1 MNIDLFRRI
10 FPFCILLILTE
21 FISLYCQ
28 ILPLKNYSVREG
40 LISSNAN
47 TFCQDKRGYLWI
59 GCAEGI
65 SVFNGIKFTNYSPS
79 SGLALNYINQ
89 IIEDRF
95 NPGIMWIATNGGGIS
110 KYSDGKFSTFRIGS
124 SDKTNRV
131 NAILQDF
138 KGRVWC
144 GTDKGVY
151 ILTGDS
157 ASPFYPNKITG
168 SISALAESKDDN
180 IYFSSKGVIYEY
192 QFSDSSLISI
202 QENSGVNYK
211 SGNLKFIVSRLYIGN
226 NNILW
231 AGTAGGEV
239 FKIIGSNII
248 AHFAASGSAINFI
261 SEDKNGNLWIG
272 SAGNTLFKFNEN
284 NFPGSHLK
292 LTSKNGLPNSFLING
307 FFDSENDLWLS
318 YAGKGL
324 YELRENSFYKFPFHA
339 QLFYDNNLKA
349 TSDKY
354 GRIWTCAGGKLF
366 ELWRD
371 SSGNWKQYFPAIAEP
386 AFNAEPAMVFY
397 DRSGLI
403 WICFSNGDF
412 ESFNI
417 LYKNQ
422 NYPSSLKLVSV
433 VRKGIDFP
441 NANVLCFFVDDRGY
455 LWISL
460 DDLGVALVNTR
471 LNRSFV
477 KLYSKKDGLPGN
489 SVRAIYEDSK
499 GNIWFGGFM
508 NGLGVLTSNDLMNG
522 RIVTFTKKDGLPG
535 NSVRA
540 ILEDDLGR
548 LWIGTRYSGIAVI
561 RLNEKLKVDS
571 KSNSKNDNDISIK
584 VEKILD
590 VQSGL
595 LSNAIWAEA
604 KDDSGRIWLGTE
616 SGLMDIVQNNFTPL
630 NRYNWQIGS
639 TIFSCGVTTGNVC
652 WAYALSGLKILDLNS
667 STHSVP
673 APVYISHL
681 FVNGIE
687 KSAGK
692 SIFLSYNQNNINL
705 NYDGISLKDGKDI
718 AYQYRLEGLDDQW
731 SSPSDQH
738 AVTYAHLDP
747 GVYTFEVKAIN
758 DEGEASVKPAILSF
772 TIIPPF
778 WREWWFIIFSLLLI
792 GSIAF
797 ILLKFRIKRIVEIE
811 RIRSRIATDL
821 HDEIGSGLTRIAF
834 LSEIISKQTVSN
846 IGNVEENNLRELEI
860 APSLHRVGSIARELV
875 EAMGDVVWSINPKH
889 DSIISLIQK
898 IKAYSH
904 EVCDNLGI
912 SLTFESSESVEKI
925 ILPASHS
932 PEILRSI
939 LLITKETLTNIVKH
953 SHCTEAEIKIDADKR
968 AIHLSIK
975 DNGCGF
981 EVGKNAEGNGLA
993 NMQNRASKVNGII
1006 VIKSSPGTG
1015 TAIYL
1020 SIPR

>member
-1 MNIDLFRRI
+1 MSIDLFRRV
-10 FPFCILLILTE
+10 FSFCILLVLSE
-21 FISLYCQ
+21 FISLSCQ
-28 ILPLKNYSVREG
+28 ILPLKNYSVKEG
-40 LISSNAN
+40 LISNNAN

-65 SVFNGIKFTNYSPS
+65 SVFNGLMFTNYSPS

-95 NPGIMWIATNGGGIS
+95 NPGVMWIATNGGGIS
-110 KYSDGKFSTFRIGS
+110 KYNYGKFSTYKIGS
-124 SDKTNRV
+124 SNKTIRV

-138 KGRVWC
+138 KGRIWC
-144 GTDKGVY
+144 GTDNGVF
-151 ILTGDS
+151 IISGDS
-157 ASPFYPNKITG
+157 VSPFYPKKITG
-168 SISALAESKDDN
+168 SISALTESKDDN
-180 IYFSSKGVIYEY
+180 IYICSMGVIYEY
-192 QFSDSSLISI
+192 QTSSSSIVSI
-202 QENSGVNYK
+202 QEYAGVKYK
-211 SGNLKFIVSRLYIGN
+211 SRNLKSIVSRLYIGN
-226 NNILW
+226 NNIIW
-231 AGTAGGEV
+231 AGTVAGDV
-239 FKIIGSNII
+239 FKIKGSNIL
-248 AHFAASGSAINFI
+248 AHFSAPGSSINFI

-284 NFPGSHLK
+284 KFPVSYLK

-307 FFDSENDLWLS
+307 FFDSQNDLWLS
-318 YAGKGL
+318 YVGKGI
-324 YELRENSFYKFPFHA
+324 YEFRENSYYKFPFNA
-339 QLFYDNNLKA
+339 QRYYDNNLKSA
-349 TSDKY
+349 SDKN

-371 SSGNWKQYFPAIAEP
+371 SSGNWKQYYPAIAEP
-386 AFNAEPAMVFY
+386 NINSAPEMVYY
-397 DRSGLI
+397 DRAGLL

-412 ESFNI
+412 KSFSI
-417 LYKNQ
+417 SAKNQ
-422 NYPSSLKLVSV
+422 NLPSSLKQMSV
-433 VRKGIDFP
+433 LRKGIDFP
-441 NANVLCFFVDDRGY
+441 NANVLCFFVDDKGY

-471 LNRSFV
+471 LNKSFV
-477 KLYSKKDGLPGN
+477 KLYSNKDGLPGN
-489 SVRAIYEDSK
+489 SVRALYEDSN

-508 NGLGVLTSNDLMNG
+508 NGLGVLSSKDLNNG
-522 RIVTFTKKDGLPG
+522 KIVTFTKKNGLPG
-535 NSVRA
+535 NSIRA
-540 ILEDDLGR
+540 ILEDDFGR
-548 LWIGTRYSGIAVI
+548 MWIGTRYTGVAVI
-561 RLNEKLKVDS
+561 KLKGKLQDD
-571 KSNSKNDNDISIK
+571 NLFNLKNNNISITVVK
-584 VEKILD
+584 TLD

-616 SGLMDIVQNNFTPL
+616 SGLMDIMQNNFTPL

-639 TIFSCGVTTGNVC
+639 AIFSCGVTKGNIC

-673 APVYISHL
+673 EPVYISHL

-692 SIFLSYNQNNINL
+692 SILLSYNQNNINL
-705 NYDGISLKDGKDI
+705 NYEGISLKDGKDI
-718 AYQYRLEGLDDQW
+718 TYQYRLEGLDDKW

-738 AVTYAHLDP
+738 SVTYAHLAP
-747 GVYTFEVKAIN
+747 GDYTFEVKAIN
-758 DEGEASVKPAILSF
+758 DEGKASVEPAVLSF

-778 WREWWFIIFSLLLI
+778 WHEWWFIIFSLLLI
-792 GSIAF
+792 GGTVF
-797 ILLKFRIKRIVEIE
+797 FLMKFRIKRVVEIE

-834 LSEIISKQTVSN
+834 LSEIISKKTKSN
-846 IGNVEENNLRELEI
+846 IVTAEDNNFSELEI
-860 APSLHRVGSIARELV
+860 APSLQRVGSIARELV
-875 EAMGDVVWSINPKH
+875 EAMGDVVWSINPNH

-912 SLTFESSESVEKI
+912 SLTFVSSASVEKI

-939 LLITKETLTNIVKH
+939 LLITKEALTNIAKH

-968 AIHLSIK
+968 AIYLSIK
-975 DNGCGF
+975 DNGYGF
-981 EVGKNAEGNGLA
+981 EVGSNEEGNGLA
-993 NMQNRASKVNGII
+993 NMQNRASKVRGIFA
-1006 VIKSSPGTG
+1006 IKSAPGTG

>member
-1 MNIDLFRRI
+1 MHIDLFRRI
-10 FPFCILLILTE
+10 FSFCILLVLTE
-21 FISLYCQ
+21 CISLHCQ

-40 LISSNAN
+40 LISNNAN

-65 SVFNGIKFTNYSPS
+65 SVFNGIKFTNYNPS

-95 NPGIMWIATNGGGIS
+95 NPGVMWIATNGGGIS
-110 KYSDGKFSTFRIGS
+110 KYYDGKFSTYKIGS

-131 NAILQDF
+131 NAISQDF

-144 GTDKGVY
+144 GTDNGVF

-157 ASPFYPNKITG
+157 VSSFYPSKIIG
-168 SISALAESKDDN
+168 SVGALTESKNHDMYIGGN
-180 IYFSSKGVIYEY
+180 GVIYEY
-192 QFSDSSLISI
+192 QMSIDSLISI
-202 QENSGVNYK
+202 QEYAGVKYK
-211 SGNLKFIVSRLYIGN
+211 PEDLNFYVSRLYNSN
-226 NNILW
+226 NNIIW
-231 AGTAGGEV
+231 AGTGGGDV
-239 FKIIGSNII
+239 FKINGSQII
-248 AHFAASGSAINFI
+248 SRFSAPGSAINFI
-261 SEDKNGNLWIG
+261 GEDKNGNLWIG
-272 SAGNTLFKFNEN
+272 SAGNTLIKFNEDR
-284 NFPGSHLK
+284 FPGSYLK
-292 LTSKNGLPNSFLING
+292 LTSKNGLPNNFLING
-307 FFDSENDLWLS
+307 FFDSQNDLWLS
-318 YAGKGL
+318 YAGKGI
-324 YELRENSFYKFPFHA
+324 YELKDNSFYKFPFHA
-339 QLFYDNNLKA
+339 QHFYDNNLKSA
-349 TSDKY
+349 SDKN
-354 GRIWTCAGGKLF
+354 GKIWACAGGKLF

-371 SSGNWKQYFPAIAEP
+371 SSGNWRKYFPAIAEP
-386 AFNAEPAMVFY
+386 AFNAVPEMVYY
-397 DRSGLI
+397 DHSGLL
-403 WICFSNGDF
+403 WVCFSNGDF
-412 ESFNI
+412 ESFSVSN
-417 LYKNQ
+417 KNQ
-422 NYPSSLKLVSV
+422 NFPSSLKLISTF
-433 VRKGIDFP
+433 RKGIDFP
-441 NANVLCFFVDDRGY
+441 NANVLCFFVDDRGS

-460 DDLGVALVNTR
+460 DNLGVALVNTR
-471 LNRSFV
+471 VNKSLV
-477 KLYSKKDGLPGN
+477 KLYSQKDGLPGN
-489 SVRAIYEDSK
+489 SVRALYEDSK

-508 NGLGVLTSNDLMNG
+508 NGLGVLSSKDLING
-522 RIVTFTKKDGLPG
+522 KIVTFTKKNGLPG
-535 NSVRA
+535 NSIRS

-548 LWIGTRYSGIAVI
+548 LWIGTRYTGIAVI
-561 RLNEKLKVDS
+561 RLNGKLKIDS
-571 KSNSKNDNDISIK
+571 KSNFKNDNDISIT

-604 KDDSGRIWLGTE
+604 KDDSGRVWLGTE
-616 SGLMDIVQNNFTPL
+616 SGLMDIMQDNFTVL

-639 TIFSCGVTTGNVC
+639 TIFSCGVTKGNIC

-667 STHSVP
+667 SNHTKP

-681 FVNGIE
+681 FVNGVE

-692 SIFLSYNQNNINL
+692 SILLSYNQNNINL
-705 NYDGISLKDGKDI
+705 NFAGISLKDGKDI
-718 AYQYRLEGLDDQW
+718 TYQYRLEGLDDQW

-758 DEGEASVKPAILSF
+758 DEGEASVEPAILSF

-792 GSIAF
+792 GSTAF

-834 LSEIISKQTVSN
+834 LSEIISKKTKSN
-846 IGNVEENNLRELEI
+846 IVTAEENNFSELEI
-860 APSLHRVGSIARELV
+860 APSLHRVGSIARDLV
-875 EAMGDVVWSINPKH
+875 EAMGDVVWSINPNH

-939 LLITKETLTNIVKH
+939 LLITKEALTNIVKH
-953 SHCTEAEIKIDADKR
+953 SHCTEAEIRIDSDKK

-981 EVGKNAEGNGLA
+981 EISSNADGNGLV
-993 NMQNRASKVNGII
+993 NMQNRASKVKGII
-1006 VIKSSPGTG
+1006 EIKSAVGKG